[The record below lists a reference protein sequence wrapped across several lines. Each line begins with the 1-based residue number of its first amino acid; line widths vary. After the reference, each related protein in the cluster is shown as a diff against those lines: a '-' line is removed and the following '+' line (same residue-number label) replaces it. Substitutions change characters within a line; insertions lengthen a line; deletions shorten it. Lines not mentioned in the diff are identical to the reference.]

1 MENFDYTKAV
11 TELEELAKKVEDP
24 SVGLDDVDTCI
35 RRSNELIEQCRRYLR
50 SEREKLDTL

>member
-24 SVGLDDVDTCI
+24 SVGLDDVDVCI